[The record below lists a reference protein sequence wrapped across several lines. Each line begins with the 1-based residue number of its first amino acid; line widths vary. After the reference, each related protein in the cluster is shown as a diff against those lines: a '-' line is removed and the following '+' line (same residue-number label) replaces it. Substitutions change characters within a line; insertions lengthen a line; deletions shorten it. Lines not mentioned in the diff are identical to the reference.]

1 MHSKSPRFLFLLLST
16 LAAAGCAADP
26 TNDEGLGLDNDPPLA
41 RRDDLFEGAPKA
53 DQIPREFKAD
63 EVLPQSFT
71 ELSALMSPVKSQ
83 GSRGV
88 CSIFST
94 VGLMEHLYIAAGADR
109 PDFSEQY
116 LQWSAKFQVGAF
128 RNTSGSSASVN
139 LDAVNRFGIVVES
152 LWPYESFQWNT
163 GNDPECDPMADG
175 DEDDEGMPTKCY
187 TNGVP
192 PAAAASGQKFR
203 LPAGRF
209 LSVLDVKSH
218 LKNRKTAVIAD
229 LDFFYQAWNHRRS
242 TLPINKAAWDQGY
255 VLYPNDQDK
264 RISLEHRA
272 GHSIVLVGWDDTLE
286 VPIVD
291 ENGEQV
297 IGSNGEPVVERGFYL
312 FKNSWGTAGFGIE
325 NDFGAG
331 YGWISQRYVREFGS
345 IRISD
350 KPTIERPGEVCDDGR
365 DNDGNGQTDCD
376 DTACSA
382 APACEGGGEAI
393 VVDGQGSLSIPDND
407 PAGISS
413 PAVAS
418 QGGTIAKLTVN
429 VDIDHSFRGDLTV
442 SLHKGS
448 KAVVLSDRAGG
459 GADGL
464 SLNMDVSGFVGEDL
478 AGEWRLVVTDTASQ
492 DVGTLNSWSLEAI
505 VE

>member
-1 MHSKSPRFLFLLLST
+1 MRTSSPRFLSLLLST
-16 LAAAGCAADP
+16 LAAAGCAADAA
-26 TNDEGLGLDNDPPLA
+26 TDDGLGLDNDPPLA
-41 RRDDLFEGAPKA
+41 KRDDLFAGAPKA

-71 ELSALMSPVKSQ
+71 DLVAVQSPVKSQ

-139 LDAVNRFGIVVES
+139 LDAVNRFGIVIES
-152 LWPYESFQWNT
+152 LWPYESTQWNT
-163 GNDPECDPMADG
+163 SNDPACDPMADG
-175 DEDDEGMPTKCY
+175 DEDDEGMPTRCY
-187 TNGVP
+187 TNGEP
-192 PAAAASGQKFR
+192 PSAAQSGQKFR

-218 LKNRKTAVIAD
+218 LKNRQTAVIAD
-229 LDFFYQAWNHRRS
+229 LDFFYQSWNHRRS
-242 TLPINKAAWDQGY
+242 TLPTNKGYWDQGY
-255 VLYPNDQDK
+255 VLYPNDTDK
-264 RISLEHRA
+264 RVSLEKRA

-286 VPIVD
+286 VPVMD
-291 ENGEQV
+291 AEGQQV
-297 IGSNGEPVVERGFYL
+297 IGSDGEPVVERGFYL
-312 FKNSWGTAGFGIE
+312 FKNSWGTAGFGIQ
-325 NDFGAG
+325 NDSGPG

-350 KPTIERPGEVCDDGR
+350 KPAIERPGEVCDDGR
-365 DNDGNGQTDCD
+365 DNDGNGDTDCD
-376 DTACSA
+376 DAACSS
-382 APACEGGGEAI
+382 APECQGGGEAI
-393 VVDGQGSLSIPDND
+393 VVDGQGGLSIPDND

-413 PAVAS
+413 PAVATD
-418 QGGTIAKLTVN
+418 GGTIVKLMVN
-429 VDIDHSFRGDLTV
+429 VDIDHSFRGDLRV

-448 KAVVLSDRAGG
+448 QAVVLSDRAGG
-459 GADGL
+459 GADDLLL
-464 SLNMDVSGFVGEDL
+464 SMDVTGFIGQDL
-478 AGEWRLVVTDTASQ
+478 AGEWRLVVADMAGE
-492 DVGTLNSWSLEAI
+492 DVGTLRSWSLEAI

>member
-1 MHSKSPRFLFLLLST
+1 MRTSSPRFLSLLLST
-16 LAAAGCAADP
+16 VAAAGCAADAA
-26 TNDEGLGLDNDPPLA
+26 NDDGLGLDNDPPLA
-41 RRDDLFEGAPKA
+41 KRDDLFAGAPKA

-63 EVLPQSFT
+63 EVLPPSFT
-71 ELSALMSPVKSQ
+71 DLVAAQSPVKSQ

-94 VGLMEHLYIAAGADR
+94 VALMEHLYITAGADDL
-109 PDFSEQY
+109 DFSEQY

-152 LWPYESFQWNT
+152 LWPYESVQWGP
-163 GNDPECDPMADG
+163 GNDPACDPMADG
-175 DEDDEGMPTKCY
+175 DEDDEGMATRCY
-187 TNGVP
+187 TNGEP
-192 PAAAASGQKFR
+192 PAAAQSGQKFR
-203 LPAGRF
+203 LPVGRF
-209 LSVLDVKSH
+209 LSVLDVKNH
-218 LKNRKTAVIAD
+218 LKNRQTAVIAD
-229 LDFFYQAWNHRRS
+229 LDFFYQSWNHRRS
-242 TLPINKAAWDQGY
+242 TLPTNKGYWDQGY
-255 VLYPNDQDK
+255 VLYPNDTDK
-264 RISLEHRA
+264 RVSLEKRA

-286 VPIVD
+286 VPVMD
-291 ENGEQV
+291 ASGAQV

-312 FKNSWGTAGFGIE
+312 FKNSWGTAGFGIQ

-350 KPTIERPGEVCDDGR
+350 KPAIERPGEVCDDGR
-365 DNDGNGQTDCD
+365 DNDGNGDTDCD
-376 DTACSA
+376 DAACSA
-382 APACEGGGEAI
+382 APECQDGGEAI

-413 PAVAS
+413 PAMATD
-418 QGGTIAKLTVN
+418 GGTIVKLMVN
-429 VDIDHSFRGDLTV
+429 VDIDHSFRGDLRV

-459 GADGL
+459 GADDLVL
-464 SLNMDVSGFVGEDL
+464 SMDVTGFTGQDL
-478 AGEWRLVVTDTASQ
+478 AGEWRLVVADMAGE
-492 DVGTLNSWSLEAI
+492 DVGTLRSWSLEAI

>member
-1 MHSKSPRFLFLLLST
+1 MRTKSPRFLSLLLGT
-16 LAAAGCAADP
+16 LTAAGCAADAG
-26 TNDEGLGLDNDPPLA
+26 NDEGLGLDNDPPLA
-41 RRDDLFEGAPKA
+41 RRDDLFAGAPKSDDIA
-53 DQIPREFKAD
+53 REFKAD
-63 EVLPQSFT
+63 EILPPTFT
-71 ELSALMSPVKSQ
+71 DLVALQSPVKSQ

-94 VGLMEHLYIAAGADR
+94 VGLMEHLYIAAGADQ

-116 LQWSAKFQVGAF
+116 LQWSAKNQVGGF
-128 RNTSGSSASVN
+128 RNTSGSNASTN
-139 LDAVNRFGIVVES
+139 LDAINRFGIVVET
-152 LWPYESFQWNT
+152 LWPYESTQWGP
-163 GNDPECDPMADG
+163 GNDPACDPMADG
-175 DEDDEGMPTKCY
+175 DEDDEGMPTRCY
-187 TNGVP
+187 TNGEP
-192 PAAAASGQKFR
+192 PAAAQSGQKFR

-242 TLPINKAAWDQGY
+242 TLPINKASWDQGY
-255 VLYPNDQDK
+255 VLYPNDEDK
-264 RISLEHRA
+264 RVSHEHRA

-286 VPIVD
+286 VPVVD
-291 ENGEQV
+291 ATGAQVMGE
-297 IGSNGEPVVERGFYL
+297 GGEPVVERGFYL
-312 FKNSWGTAGFGIE
+312 FKNSWGTAGFGIQ

-350 KPTIERPGEVCDDGR
+350 KPDVGRPAEDCDDGR
-365 DNDGNGQTDCD
+365 DNDGNGATDCD
-376 DTACSA
+376 DAACSS
-382 APACEGGGEAI
+382 APECQDGGEAI
-393 VVDGQGSLSIPDND
+393 VIEGQGSLAIPDND

-418 QGGTIAKLTVN
+418 QGGTIVKLTVN
-429 VDIDHSFRGDLTV
+429 LDIDHSFRGDLRV

-459 GADGL
+459 GADDLVL
-464 SLNMDVSGFVGEDL
+464 SADVAGFTGDDL
-478 AGEWRLVVTDTASQ
+478 AGEWRLVVADMANQDT
-492 DVGTLNSWSLEAI
+492 GTLRSWSLEAI

>member
-1 MHSKSPRFLFLLLST
+1 MRTSSPLLSSLLLATVAS
-16 LAAAGCAADP
+16 GCAADAA
-26 TNDEGLGLDNDPPLA
+26 DHDGLGLDNDPPLA
-41 RRDDLFEGAPKA
+41 RRDDLFAGAPKA
-53 DQIPREFKAD
+53 DEIPREFKAD
-63 EVLPQSFT
+63 EVLPPSFT
-71 ELSALMSPVKSQ
+71 DLVAAQSPVKSQ

-94 VGLMEHLYIAAGADR
+94 VGLMEHLYISAGADD

-139 LDAVNRFGIVVES
+139 LDAVNRFGIVIEQ
-152 LWPYESFQWNT
+152 LWPYESVQWGP
-163 GNDPECDPMADG
+163 GNDPDCDPMADG

-187 TNGVP
+187 TNGAP
-192 PAAAASGQKFR
+192 PAAAQSGQKFR

-218 LKNRKTAVIAD
+218 LKNRRTAVIAD
-229 LDFFYQAWNHRRS
+229 LDFFYQSWNHRRS
-242 TLPINKAAWDQGY
+242 TLPTNRGYWDQGY
-255 VLYPNDQDK
+255 VLYPNDTDK
-264 RISLEHRA
+264 RVSLEKRA

-312 FKNSWGTAGFGIE
+312 FKNSWGTAGFGIQ
-325 NDFGAG
+325 NDHGAG

-350 KPTIERPGEVCDDGR
+350 KPAIERPGEICDDGR
-365 DNDGNGQTDCD
+365 DNDGNGDTDCD
-376 DTACSA
+376 DAACSS
-382 APACEGGGEAI
+382 APECQGGGEAI
-393 VVDGQGSLSIPDND
+393 VVDGQGSLAIPDND

-413 PAVAS
+413 AAVAS
-418 QGGTIAKLTVN
+418 EGGTIVKLMVN
-429 VDIDHSFRGDLTV
+429 VDIDHTFRGDLRV

-459 GADGL
+459 GADDLVL
-464 SLNMDVSGFVGEDL
+464 SMDVTGFAGEDL
-478 AGEWRLVVTDTASQ
+478 AGEWRLVVADMAGD
-492 DVGTLNSWSLEAI
+492 DVGTLRSWSLEAI

>member
-1 MHSKSPRFLFLLLST
+1 MRTFPRFSSLLLAT
-16 LAAAGCAADP
+16 LTAAGCAADA
-26 TNDEGLGLDNDPPLA
+26 TSDDGLGQDNDPPLA
-41 RRDDLFEGAPKA
+41 RRDDLFMGAPKA
-53 DQIPREFKAD
+53 DEIAREFKAD
-63 EVLPQSFT
+63 EVLPASFT
-71 ELSALMSPVKSQ
+71 ELVELMSPVKSQ

-94 VGLMEHLYIAAGADR
+94 VGLMEHLYLSAGADD

-116 LQWSAKFQVGAF
+116 LQWSAKFQVGSF
-128 RNTSGSSASVN
+128 RNTSGSNASFN
-139 LDAVNRFGIVVES
+139 LQAINRFGIVVES
-152 LWPYESFQWNT
+152 LWPYESTQWGP

-187 TNGVP
+187 TNGQP
-192 PAAAASGQKFR
+192 PAAAVSGQKFG

-218 LKNRKTAVIAD
+218 LKNRQTAVIAD

-242 TLPINKAAWDQGY
+242 TLPTNKGYWDQGY

-264 RISLEHRA
+264 RVSLEKRA

-286 VPIVD
+286 VPVMD
-291 ENGEQV
+291 DSGEQV
-297 IGSNGEPVVERGFYL
+297 IGSDGEPVVERGFYL
-312 FKNSWGTAGFGIE
+312 FKNSWGTAGFGIQ
-325 NDFGAG
+325 NDHGAG

-350 KPTIERPGEVCDDGR
+350 KPAIERPGEICDDGR
-365 DNDGNGQTDCD
+365 DNDGNGATDCD
-376 DTACSA
+376 DAACSS
-382 APACEGGGEAI
+382 APECQGGGEAI

-413 PAVAS
+413 PAVAGD
-418 QGGTIAKLTVN
+418 GGTIVKLMVN
-429 VDIDHSFRGDLTV
+429 VDIDHSFRGDLRV
-442 SLHKGS
+442 SLHKGT

-459 GADGL
+459 GADDLVL
-464 SLNMDVSGFVGEDL
+464 SMDVTGFTGQDL
-478 AGEWRLVVTDTASQ
+478 AGEWRLVVADLAGD
-492 DVGTLNSWSLEAI
+492 DVGTLRSWSLEAI